1 MAPANQA
8 SDAARLRCQRLP
20 TIRSGMDASQ
30 GKPVSRRQ
38 ALALLGA
45 GGLTIATGA
54 DAAARSAR
62 SRLDADVIVI
72 GAGLAGL
79 QAAILLQDEGARVV
93 VVEARERVGGRVH
106 TLDQVDGRPESGG
119 TEVGSGYA
127 RTLSMI
133 DRIGGLAMHRWADT
147 VQLQFALAVR
157 GQLMTPGQW
166 DTSDLNDLPPAER
179 RSGGMGPFALS
190 QTTLP
195 RPSPLEDLDSW
206 LDPRH
211 AALDVPFDQY
221 LRGRGVSDAALRYL
235 DMTLSTDGTRTVSA
249 LWQLRAARLSP
260 QMGSIDSLRT
270 ISAGMSRL
278 PEAMR
283 GLLRGDVLLGAPVA
297 AIRDRGDHVEVVMRP
312 PSTARGRQRLR
323 LRAARV
329 ICTVPLP
336 VLRRI
341 AIEPGLPPLQRAAV
355 EQVPYTRGL
364 SVFFEVSRPYWELDG
379 LPASTLAAGPL
390 GRVFRYSYPGGH
402 YLWNFRAGLSARG
415 YEQLADLDAGERAL
429 REFIAA
435 RPSVA
440 GAIRPVAVVNWDR
453 DPWTRGHL
461 PYRAPGQVVR
471 FGDVLRQPHG
481 RVHFAGDHTAVLM
494 NGMEG
499 AMESGERVALE
510 VLQAA

>member
-1 MAPANQA
+1 MVRRQV
-8 SDAARLRCQRLP
+8 
-20 TIRSGMDASQ
+20 
-30 GKPVSRRQ
+30 KPVSRRQ
-38 ALALLGA
+38 ALAVLGA
-45 GGLTIATGA
+45 SGLAMAT
-54 DAAARSAR
+54 AAKARVPR
-62 SRLDADVIVI
+62 PRLDADVIVI

-106 TLDQVDGRPESGG
+106 TLDQIDGRPESGG

-166 DTSDLNDLPPAER
+166 DTSDLNDLPRDER

-211 AALDVPFDQY
+211 AVLDVPFDQY

-235 DMTLSTDGTRTVSA
+235 DMTLSTDGARAVSA

-283 GLLRGDVLLGAPVA
+283 GLLRGDVLLGAPVT
-297 AIRDRGDHVEVVMRP
+297 AIHDRGDHVDVVLRPASRSGMR
-312 PSTARGRQRLR
+312 RR

-329 ICTVPLP
+329 VCTIPLP

-341 AIEPGLPPLQRAAV
+341 ALEPGLPPLQQAAI

-402 YLWNFRAGLSARG
+402 YLWNFRAGMSARG
-415 YEQLADLDAGERAL
+415 YEQLNDIDAGERAL
-429 REFIAA
+429 REFVAA

-461 PYRAPGQVVR
+461 PYRAPGQIVR